1 MRDVY
6 LLIIALHAPNIC
18 GNGRSLPYKNKKSC
32 RLLPLSGTPIRWWWW
47 HTGGSTIH
55 ARPPLSFANIC
66 SPINHATCP
75 SSCNSSC
82 RNLDGHG
89 RATTSIF
96 STTVWT
102 PSIVVVVFFF
112 FWSCYWL
119 WSHLFAIN
127 LLFCLVVNLCLGFGS
142 DFELILEILRG

>member
-32 RLLPLSGTPIRWWWW
+32 HLLPLSGTPIRWWWW
-47 HTGGSTIH
+47 HTGGSTKH
-55 ARPPLSFANIC
+55 ARPSLSFANFC
-66 SPINHATCP
+66 SPINHATWP

-102 PSIVVVVFFF
+102 PSIVVVVVVFFF
-112 FWSCYWL
+112 FEVVIGYGVIC
-119 WSHLFAIN
+119 
-127 LLFCLVVNLCLGFGS
+127 LL
-142 DFELILEILRG
+142 LICCFV